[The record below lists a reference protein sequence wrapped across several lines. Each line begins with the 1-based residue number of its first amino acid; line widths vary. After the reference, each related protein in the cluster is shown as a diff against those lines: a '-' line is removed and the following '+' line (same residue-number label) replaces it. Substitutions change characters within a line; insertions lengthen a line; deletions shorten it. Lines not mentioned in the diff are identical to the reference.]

1 MLEIAQSVEE
11 TRARDVMTSPVVTIG
26 PDETA
31 RTAAEAMIRLRVS
44 GLPVVDSQG
53 RPLGVVSE
61 GDFRFADAA
70 TRKRQR
76 EAWVEILSGGQSM
89 ATDYLDIL
97 EREAERVRQIMARP
111 ALCVDETAPV
121 AEVAELMSAHKV
133 KRILVLRE
141 GVVVGV
147 VTRADLLRFF
157 APQERPPARPVSPE
171 AFDLAREE
179 ARVKLK
185 QLRSAPPA
193 PAPEAPQYEEPGAG
207 VTAAELKA
215 LVNEFEHNKS
225 RIKEDS
231 ARQAHDKR
239 DELVHALL
247 KARFDD
253 NELAHLMTLAKEAAR
268 RGESGVPALTFPT
281 ALCTDGGRAINLPD
295 PEWPATL
302 RGKAADFFLRWDK
315 ELRPLG
321 FGLSARVASFP
332 DGFPGDA
339 ELSLVWGR

>member
-1 MLEIAQSVEE
+1 MLDIAQSIGEA
-11 TRARDVMTSPVVTIG
+11 RAGDVMTSPVVTIG
-26 PDETA
+26 PDESA

-44 GLPVVDSQG
+44 GLPVVDAQG

-76 EAWVEILSGGQSM
+76 EAWVQILSGGQ
-89 ATDYLDIL
+89 AVAADYLDIL
-97 EREAERVRQIMARP
+97 EREAETVRQIMAKP
-111 ALCVDETAPV
+111 ALGVDVDAPV
-121 AEVAELMSAHKV
+121 AEVADLMSAHKV

-157 APQERPPARPVSPE
+157 APDERPPARPVSPE
-171 AFDLAREE
+171 SFDAAREV
-179 ARVKLK
+179 ALAGLK
-185 QLRSAPPA
+185 QIRPAPPA
-193 PAPEAPQYEEPGAG
+193 PASETPEGG
-207 VTAAELKA
+207 VTAAELKV
-215 LVNEFEHNKS
+215 LVNEFERNKS
-225 RIKEDS
+225 RIKGDA
-231 ARQAHDKR
+231 ARQAHEKR
-239 DELVHALL
+239 DELVRAMLH
-247 KARFDD
+247 ARFDD
-253 NELAHLMTLAKEAAR
+253 KELAQLMTLAKDAAR
-268 RGESGVPALTFPT
+268 RGESGIAALTFPA

-295 PEWPATL
+295 PDWPATL

-321 FGLSARVASFP
+321 FALSARIASFP